1 MRVRRARHDLLARA
15 HSNPNYQSPA
25 DDAMRLKILRQLLR
39 TAPDK
44 PIPDEFRELFGALQG
59 PDKFAT
65 ILSDLAARLSVMNR
79 YERRCRGAN
88 SQFAR
93 SMRRGP
99 VKEYANQR
107 LANELLR
114 VSITRACSGRFA
126 VVLWMYSVRS
136 PCLCTIAHTR
146 DRTLRTSCLNST
158 CGCVSH
164 RIITPSPGAG
174 R

>member
-65 ILSDLAARLSVMNR
+65 ILSDLAARLSVMDR

-99 VKEYANQR
+99 VKE
-107 LANELLR
+107 
-114 VSITRACSGRFA
+114 
-126 VVLWMYSVRS
+126 
-136 PCLCTIAHTR
+136 LCQTR
-146 DRTLRTSCLNST
+146 DLLMSYFGYQSREHVQGGPPQFCGCTPLDRRVFAQLRTR
-158 CGCVSH
+158 VIV
-164 RIITPSPGAG
+164 RYEQAA
-174 R
+174 